1 MPRALTM
8 TRKTVG
14 SEEEPA
20 YLAARREEAGRFKAS
35 GDHLWLFRHETLQG
49 VFLEFRESGD
59 ARRLAGIDQAAE
71 LWAEVELG

>member
-8 TRKTVG
+8 TRTAVAPN
-14 SEEEPA
+14 EESG
-20 YLAARREEAGRFKAS
+20 YLAARREEAAQFSAS
-35 GDHLWLFRHETLQG
+35 GDHLWLFRHGTHPG

-59 ARRLAGIDQAAE
+59 AGRLSAADPGAD

>member
-8 TRKTVG
+8 TRTTVD
-14 SEEEPA
+14 SDEEPS
-20 YLAARREEAGRFKAS
+20 YLAARREEAGRFRAS

-59 ARRLAGIDQAAE
+59 ARRLAGLDPTAE

>member
-8 TRKTVG
+8 TRTAVG
-14 SEEEPA
+14 SDEEPA
-20 YLAARREEAGRFKAS
+20 YLAARREEAGRFRAG

-59 ARRLAGIDQAAE
+59 ARRLAAIDPAAE